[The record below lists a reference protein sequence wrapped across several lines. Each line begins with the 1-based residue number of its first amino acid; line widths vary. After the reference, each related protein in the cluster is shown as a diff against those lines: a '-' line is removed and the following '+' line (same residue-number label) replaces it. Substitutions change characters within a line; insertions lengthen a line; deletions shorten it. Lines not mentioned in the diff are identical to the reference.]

1 MNLDK
6 LLEVNLNDKDIYAL
20 LDESLRDI
28 TGYED
33 EISPE
38 TLLIDDL
45 GLDSLGFLDLFF
57 TIQTS
62 IQKEVTNEQMRG
74 LILEELGMSRRSDIQ
89 DMSDGEKDRVAYPQL
104 KVENF
109 FNIIKKQLDPGL
121 SGVDLDKHSDA
132 LFDVNS
138 IEDFLQKNFD
148 SIKEQKIEEQ
158 IHDNKIT
165 DSRMQD
171 VIRNAYQS
179 IDSEKIKGLLTDRKL
194 MTNIVKGFLKDKLDL
209 NSPDAMK
216 RFVLGGEKQINV
228 KKLLE
233 AGTAQG
239 RIFNEFLENKK
250 GDILDTFLKDKKDE
264 IISEILEDRKD
275 QVTAQFVDSG
285 GENLVLRIFKR
296 RQTEIMDHLL
306 EDSRE
311 DIVSKILEEKRDAVV
326 KEMAVAGHKGSIE
339 DFAWKNRES
348 LGARVLEETREHL
361 AQWLTNEEYSDLLSK
376 FSEKEGLDFITN
388 IFEEEKTRIFE
399 EIVAGE
405 KDQVFSQMIL
415 NEDEKSRIVEQLV
428 HKDRDGILD
437 QFVKENKDALKKIA
451 QEEGLVEDQDALA
464 SQILSDEAVQQNLI
478 QELVDSQIGDIF
490 DDEIRKQS
498 ENIEDEEILAL
509 IKDTFFTQQFKDD
522 KIKHFVE
529 SGPMQ
534 GELVE
539 DFMRD
544 NFDRIAIDET
554 KRILDD
560 HELRN
565 KLIQDYIKD
574 NYDPMEAMQLNNPE
588 KMKELQQKI
597 TQKYIDDHLDEI
609 ITRYMNTYMDEM
621 LESMPE
627 EDEIEM
633 GGDLQDEFM
642 QKFMGKMNL
651 EKAEEDSR
659 VITDDLDAFVK
670 KYKITDPMMLAF
682 LETNFEDTKE
692 MFSSFERIDYDR
704 KVIED
709 FVMDGFPLKI
719 SIYFNYHIN
728 NEEFDAL
735 LRREFTEYFLENHL
749 GNHMDDM
756 MELAMK
762 KQFDFLG
769 VSEDKTDELVKK
781 YQDLLEIYLKEKIQ
795 KMASGLSDKE
805 VDSGLSEFFRS
816 VKYDRE
822 DFLRI
827 LEKFN
832 AKDRKKLLLYL
843 LDHPGFEDV
852 LKLQFT
858 EHFLSEHREE
868 IDRAPLSDWLEVF
881 QDPLKHPPLQTR
893 LDVLQRDFIQIQFEK
908 IRDGALEIE
917 DPRAKVEEKAFQED
931 MRNVLVRIY
940 FDGVLEDYLQGFEAD
955 IRDCTR
961 DPELFVTKKQAGLAE
976 FLKDS
981 KAYLDQAPG
990 AQKALNKGSKKY
1002 IQDNAKEVL
1011 EFVKKVPASAKPAK
1025 HLDFFIE
1032 RLNQSIGFGDLPFE
1046 TSEKAELAVRNFS
1059 KSSKLKEG
1067 FLYRYLHI
1075 GLGTFIKDLDK
1086 RLKVYSDVF
1095 RTAGRKW
1102 FVDVLEKEFKGKQ
1115 KRELLL
1121 YMLNNLSMEKD
1132 VVLEYMG
1139 HLIKNHREHVA
1150 GLDLKT
1156 ARRTLKS
1163 KTMENLQKEFMR
1175 QKFSEILSEPG
1186 DTGVHLPDLLKQ
1198 SSNAHPNLARALS
1211 VMESEQVE
1219 ELSRSFA
1226 RVERIFHLSRDAF
1239 LALLDK
1245 VSKRVFTFVDQT
1257 VEAIEPDVYVFAQNW
1272 ILSSFDFLVAD
1283 RVMEELDDKK
1293 ARLERTETIKEA
1305 YASEHSYRMF
1315 NSSIKGEF
1323 YPSEGLD
1330 QEIEKRQIKEFA
1342 RNYLKEEIQKMT
1354 LKFRG
1359 V

>member
-1 MNLDK
+1 MSLDK
-6 LLEVNLNDKDIYAL
+6 LLEVNLSDEDIYTL

-28 TGYED
+28 TGFED
-33 EISPE
+33 EITAD

-62 IQKEVTNEQMRG
+62 IQKEVTNEQMRS
-74 LILEELGMSRRSDIQ
+74 LILEELGFEKRSDIK

-104 KVENF
+104 KVKNF

-121 SGVDLDKHSDA
+121 SGVDFDKHSEA

-138 IEDFLQKNFD
+138 IEDFLQKNFE

-158 IHDNKIT
+158 IRDNKIT

-228 KKLLE
+228 KELLE
-233 AGTAQG
+233 AGTAKG

-250 GDILDTFLKDKKDE
+250 GDILDTYLKDKKDD

-275 QVTAQFVDSG
+275 QVTSQFVDSG

-306 EDSRE
+306 EDSRD
-311 DIVSKILEEKRDAVV
+311 DIVAKILEDQRDAVV
-326 KEMAVAGHKGSIE
+326 KEMAVEGFNGSIQ
-339 DFAWKNRES
+339 DFTWDKRES
-348 LGARVLEETREHL
+348 LGAKVLEETKEHL
-361 AQWLTNEEYSDLLSK
+361 AQWLSNEEYSDLLSK
-376 FSEKEGLDFITN
+376 FSEKEGLNFITN

-399 EIVAGE
+399 EIVTGE

-415 NEDEKSRIVEQLV
+415 SEDEKSRIVDQLV

-451 QEEGLVEDQDALA
+451 QEEGLVDDQDALA

-509 IKDTFFTQQFKDD
+509 IKDTFFTQKFKDD
-522 KIKHFVE
+522 KIKHFVD

-588 KMKELQQKI
+588 KMKELQAKI

-659 VITDDLDAFVK
+659 IITDDLDAFVK
-670 KYKITDPMMLAF
+670 KYKIKDPMMLAF
-682 LETNFEDTKE
+682 LETNFDDTKD

-735 LRREFTEYFLENHL
+735 LRREFTEHFLENHL
-749 GNHMDDM
+749 QNHMDDM

-781 YQDLLEIYLKEKIQ
+781 YQDLLEIYLKDKIK
-795 KMASGLSDKE
+795 KMATDLSDEEVESGLT
-805 VDSGLSEFFRS
+805 EFFRS

-827 LEKFN
+827 LEKFK

-858 EHFLSEHREE
+858 EYFLSEHRDE

-881 QDPLKHPPLQTR
+881 QDPLKHPELQTR
-893 LDVLQRDFIQIQFEK
+893 LDVLQRGYIQVQFEK
-908 IRDGALEIE
+908 IRDDGLEIE
-917 DPRAKVEEKAFQED
+917 DPRVAVEEQAFQQD

-940 FDGVLEDYLQGFEAD
+940 LDGILQDYLQSFEQD

-961 DPELFVTKKQAGLAE
+961 DPGIFMTQEPSGLADFLMRSQAYLEQSPKAKEGLDKEPKKFLNKNKKDILE
-976 FLKDS
+976 FLKTV
-981 KAYLDQAPG
+981 PG
-990 AQKALNKGSKKY
+990 GVKGT
-1002 IQDNAKEVL
+1002 EHL
-1011 EFVKKVPASAKPAK
+1011 ES
-1025 HLDFFIE
+1025 FIE
-1032 RLNQSIGFGDLPFE
+1032 RLNQVLRFGDLPFE
-1046 TSEKAELAVRNFS
+1046 TREKAEFVVRNFS
-1059 KSSKLKEG
+1059 KTTKLKEG
-1067 FLYRYLHI
+1067 FLYRHLHI

-1102 FVDVLEKEFKGKQ
+1102 FVEVLETEFKGKE
-1115 KRELLL
+1115 KRDLLLL
-1121 YMLNNLSMEKD
+1121 YMEKD

-1139 HLIKNHREHVA
+1139 HLIKNHREQVA

-1156 ARRTLKS
+1156 ARRALKS
-1163 KTMENLQKEFMR
+1163 KSMENLQKEFMR
-1175 QKFSEILSEPG
+1175 EKFAEILSEPG
-1186 DTGVHLPDLLKQ
+1186 DAEVNLPDLVKQ
-1198 SSNAHPNLARALS
+1198 SETAFPNLARALS
-1211 VMESEQVE
+1211 VMEPEQIE
-1219 ELSRSFA
+1219 ELSRFFA
-1226 RVERIFHLSRDAF
+1226 RAEGVFHLSRQAF

-1245 VSKRVFTFVDQT
+1245 ASKKVFTFVDEM
-1257 VEAIEPDVYVFAQNW
+1257 VETIEPDVYVFAQNW

-1283 RVMEELDDKK
+1283 RIMEELDDKK
-1293 ARLERTETIKEA
+1293 ARLERTAIIKEA
-1305 YASEHSYRMF
+1305 YGAEHSYRMF
-1315 NSSIKGEF
+1315 NASIRGEF

-1330 QEIEKRQIKEFA
+1330 QEVEKRQIREFA
-1342 RNYLKEEIQKMT
+1342 RDYIKAEIQKMT
-1354 LKFRG
+1354 LKFKG